1 MREHANSDADT
12 GVTRRRLL
20 GLAGTGVAAGLA
32 GCGAILNLDSEA
44 ATEVRT
50 VAAAGLDAL
59 SVGETEDD
67 ITVVTESREDVR
79 IEARKRVKGE
89 VGLDA
94 VGVDATV
101 DDGHLSVSTSG
112 PNAVDL
118 GGWSVDLELAVP
130 QSVDVDRLH
139 TGDGDIEARG
149 VSGDATVESGDGNIS
164 VSETDGSVTAET
176 GDGDISVSETDGS
189 VTAETGDGDV
199 TVDDVSGVVD
209 AATGDG
215 DIIVEET
222 DSRVTAET
230 GDGDVRVRNPGEVA
244 AVTTGDGDITVD
256 LPAVTRSAA
265 VESGDGD
272 ITARLGPDLNADV
285 AASTG
290 DGDVRVRS
298 PPPGLELRTQRGTRV
313 ELVAG
318 DGDSRVTVETTD
330 GDVTLRGENA

>member
-1 MREHANSDADT
+1 MREAADPEADT

-32 GCGAILNLDSEA
+32 GCGAIVHLDSEA
-44 ATEVRT
+44 GTEVHT
-50 VAAAGLDAL
+50 VAAAGLAAL
-59 SVGETEDD
+59 RVEDTEDD

-79 IEARKRVKGE
+79 IEARKRVNGE
-89 VGLDA
+89 VALDA

-101 DDGHLSVSTSG
+101 DDGHLAVSTSG
-112 PNAVDL
+112 PNGVDL
-118 GGWSVDLELAVP
+118 GGWSVDLALAVP
-130 QSVDVDRLH
+130 PSVDVDRLH

-149 VSGDATVESGDGNIS
+149 FSGDATVESGDGN
-164 VSETDGSVTAET
+164 
-176 GDGDISVSETDGS
+176 ISVSETDGS

-256 LPAVTRSAA
+256 LPAVARSAA

-272 ITARLGPDLNADV
+272 ITVRLGPDLNADV